1 MGHHAPQ
8 TLLEYVSKGSALRLA
23 VMEKSAHLRSLISV
37 ESVEVITRDA
47 RRCQVSSQ
55 SLCKY
60 STYCFGHS
68 FSPVHDSIINFT
80 PVL

>member
-1 MGHHAPQ
+1 MGHHVPQ
-8 TLLEYVSKGSALRLA
+8 TLLEYVSKGGALRPA
-23 VMEKSAHLRSLISV
+23 VMEKSARLRSLISV
-37 ESVEVITRDA
+37 GSVEVITRDA

-60 STYCFGHS
+60 SSYCFGHS
-68 FSPVHDSIINFT
+68 FHNVHDSFINFT